1 MPNPQD
7 RVGNFKKV
15 VITSGPT
22 IEPIDPIRFI
32 SNRSSGKSGFHL
44 ADEAK
49 RRGIPEIF
57 FITGPSFYIPA
68 DVAVIK
74 IETALEMRSHLLK
87 HADQADVI
95 IMAAAV
101 GDYRISEY
109 HKEKIKKSEE
119 SLTLQLTRNPD
130 LLLELGRKKKKNQ
143 ILVGYA
149 AETRDI
155 FENAKNKL
163 EAKNLDLLILNKVS
177 PENPAF
183 QVDRNQVYFVTKEVI
198 RGLPKMEKAEIAAH
212 VWDEI
217 YKIRQAAGNEST

>member
-1 MPNPQD
+1 MPD
-7 RVGNFKKV
+7 LKKI

-22 IEPIDPIRFI
+22 IETIDPIRFI
-32 SNRSSGKSGFHL
+32 SNRSSGKSGLHL
-44 ADEAK
+44 ANEAK

-57 FITGPSFYIPA
+57 FITGPSFYIPV

-74 IETALEMRSHLLK
+74 IETALEMRFHLLK
-87 HADQADVI
+87 HADQADVV

-101 GDYRISEY
+101 GDYRVSKY
-109 HKEKIKKSEE
+109 QKEKIKKNEE

-143 ILVGYA
+143 ILIGYA
-149 AETRDI
+149 AETHEI

-163 EAKNLDLLILNKVS
+163 EAKNLDLLILNKIS

-183 QVDRNQVYFVTKEVI
+183 QVDSNQVYFVTKEVI
-198 RGLPKMEKAEIAAH
+198 RGLPRMEKAEIAVH
-212 VWDEI
+212 IWDEI
-217 YKIRQAAGNEST
+217 FKIRQAAGNETT

>member
-1 MPNPQD
+1 MAD
-7 RVGNFKKV
+7 FRKV

-32 SNRSSGKSGFHL
+32 SNRSSGKSGLHL
-44 ADEAK
+44 ANEANK
-49 RRGIPEIF
+49 RGIPEIF

-68 DVAVIK
+68 DVAVIR
-74 IETALEMRSHLLK
+74 IETALEMRYHLMK

-101 GDYRISEY
+101 GDYRVSEY
-109 HKEKIKKSEE
+109 SKEKIKKNEE

-155 FENAKNKL
+155 FENAKTKL
-163 EAKNLDLLILNKVS
+163 EAKNLDLLILNKIS

-183 QVDRNQVYFVTKEVI
+183 QADSNQVYFVTKEII
-198 RGLPKMEKAEIAAH
+198 RGLPKLEKAEIAVH
-212 VWDEI
+212 IWDEI
-217 YKIRQAAGNEST
+217 TKIRKTAGNENI

>member
-1 MPNPQD
+1 MTD
-7 RVGNFKKV
+7 LKKV

-22 IEPIDPIRFI
+22 IEPIDPVRFI
-32 SNRSSGKSGFHL
+32 SNRSSGKSGLHL

-74 IETALEMRSHLLK
+74 IETAVEMRTHLLK
-87 HADQADVI
+87 HSDQADVI

-101 GDYRISEY
+101 GDYRVSEY
-109 HKEKIKKSEE
+109 QKEKIKKNGE
-119 SLTLQLTRNPD
+119 SMTLQLTRNPD
-130 LLLELGRKKKKNQ
+130 LLLELGRKKRKNQ
-143 ILVGYA
+143 ILIGYA
-149 AETRDI
+149 AETNEI

-163 EAKNLDLLILNKVS
+163 EAKNLDLLILNKIS

-183 QVDRNQVYFVTKEVI
+183 QVDSNQVYFVTKEVI
-198 RGLPKMEKAEIAAH
+198 RGLPRMEKAEIAVH
-212 VWDEI
+212 IWDEI
-217 YKIRQAAGNEST
+217 YKIRQSAGNDST